1 MKIEEI
7 LAVKYLSVEF
17 QTSDGKKQVVKDV
30 SLSLRQ
36 GEVLALVGESGCG
49 KTVLC
54 RSILKLLPKSASVTG
69 EAIQYKDQNLIG
81 YNEKEMQQ
89 IRGQG
94 IAMVFQDPQSTL
106 NPTMTVGSQ
115 MEEAILLHEKAL
127 NQKKREKDFEKNKK
141 KSAKERA
148 IELMKLVGIKDAEQR
163 YDLYP
168 YHFSGGMR
176 QRCVLAT
183 ALASNPKL
191 LIADE
196 PTTALDVTIQ
206 AEILKLL
213 KKLQKELNLSIL
225 FITHDL
231 GVVAQ
236 IADRVAVM
244 QNGKIVELEDAKQL
258 FTAPKHSYTKKLLH
272 DHPYYMYRNESELK
286 SESKLHEKL
295 VEISHLSYAYPLDR
309 KSVFQAVKDVS
320 FEIRRDEIFGLVGE
334 SGSGKSTVG
343 KCLMGILNPEAETF
357 SYDGINLLDKKAKK
371 KNARRLQKERQM
383 IFQDSTSSL
392 NQRMKVE
399 KILAEPLEIH
409 KVFSDKKEQHD
420 FLCEMMEE
428 VELEKEQLQM
438 WPSELSGGQRQRV
451 AIARA
456 FAMKPKLLI
465 ADEPIASLDVTTQAQ
480 MVKLFRHLQREHD
493 CAILFIAHDLSMV
506 RLLCDRVGVMKDGKL
521 VEIGETEQVFEH
533 PQHLYTKKLLEA
545 IPIPE
550 ISGEEQSD
558 EETMA

>member
-7 LAVKYLSVEF
+7 LAVKHLSVEF

-115 MEEAILLHEKAL
+115 IEEAILLHEKVL
-127 NQKKREKDFEKNKK
+127 KQNKK

-183 ALASNPKL
+183 ALASNPEL

-213 KKLQKELNLSIL
+213 KKLKKELNLSIL

-244 QNGKIVELEDAKQL
+244 QDGKIVELGEVKQV
-258 FTAPKHSYTKKLLH
+258 FTAPKHSYTKKLLQ
-272 DHPYYMYRNESELK
+272 DHPYYMHRNESELK

-309 KSVFQAVKDVS
+309 KRTFQAVKDVS

-343 KCLMGILNPEAETF
+343 KCLMGILSPEAETF

-371 KNARRLQKERQM
+371 KIARRLQKERQM

-392 NQRMKVE
+392 NQKMKVE
-399 KILAEPLEIH
+399 RILAEPLEIH
-409 KVFSDKKEQHD
+409 KVFSDRKEQHK

-428 VELEKEQLQM
+428 VELEEEQLQVR
-438 WPSELSGGQRQRV
+438 PPELSGGQRQRV

-533 PQHLYTKKLLEA
+533 PQHLCTKRLLEA

>member
-7 LAVKYLSVEF
+7 LAVKHLSVEF
-17 QTSDGKKQVVKDV
+17 QTSGGKKQVVKDV

-69 EAIQYKDQNLIG
+69 EAVQYKDQNLIR

-94 IAMVFQDPQSTL
+94 IAMVFQDPQGTL
-106 NPTMTVGSQ
+106 NPTMTVGNQ
-115 MEEAILLHEKAL
+115 IEEAILLHENAL
-127 NQKKREKDFEKNKK
+127 KQKKREKDFEKNKK

-148 IELMKLVGIKDAEQR
+148 IELMELVGIKDAEQR

-309 KSVFQAVKDVS
+309 KRTFQAVKDVS

>member
-7 LAVKYLSVEF
+7 LAVKHLSVEF
-17 QTSDGKKQVVKDV
+17 QTSGGKKQVVKDV

-69 EAIQYKDQNLIG
+69 EAVQYKDQNLIR

-94 IAMVFQDPQSTL
+94 IAMVFQDPQGTL
-106 NPTMTVGSQ
+106 NPTMTVGNQ
-115 MEEAILLHEKAL
+115 IEEAILLHENAL
-127 NQKKREKDFEKNKK
+127 KQKKREKDFEKNKK

-148 IELMKLVGIKDAEQR
+148 IELMELVGIKDAEQR

-244 QNGKIVELEDAKQL
+244 QDGNIVELEEAKQL

-272 DHPYYMYRNESELK
+272 DHPYYMHRNESKLI
-286 SESKLHEKL
+286 SESELHEKL
-295 VEISHLSYAYPLDR
+295 VEISHLSYFYPLDR
-309 KSVFQAVKDVS
+309 KRVFQAVKDVS

-343 KCLMGILNPEAETF
+343 KCLMGILSPQAETF

-392 NQRMKVE
+392 NQKMKVE

-428 VELEKEQLQM
+428 VELQEEQLHV
-438 WPSELSGGQRQRV
+438 WPPELSGGQRQRV
-451 AIARA
+451 AIARSICNEA
-456 FAMKPKLLI
+456 EA
-465 ADEPIASLDVTTQAQ
+465 LD
-480 MVKLFRHLQREHD
+480 RR
-493 CAILFIAHDLSMV
+493 
-506 RLLCDRVGVMKDGKL
+506 
-521 VEIGETEQVFEH
+521 
-533 PQHLYTKKLLEA
+533 
-545 IPIPE
+545 
-550 ISGEEQSD
+550 
-558 EETMA
+558 

>member
-7 LAVKYLSVEF
+7 LAVKHLSVEF

-89 IRGQG
+89 IRGHG

-148 IELMKLVGIKDAEQR
+148 IELMELVGIKDAEQR

-309 KSVFQAVKDVS
+309 KRTFQAVKDVS

>member
-1 MKIEEI
+1 MRIEEI
-7 LAVKYLSVEF
+7 LTVKHLSVEF

-54 RSILKLLPKSASVTG
+54 RSILKLLPKNASVTG

-115 MEEAILLHEKAL
+115 IEEAILLHEKAL
-127 NQKKREKDFEKNKK
+127 KQNKK
-141 KSAKERA
+141 ESAKEQA
-148 IELMKLVGIKDAEQR
+148 IALMKIVGIKDAKQR
-163 YDLYP
+163 YNLYP

-176 QRCVLAT
+176 QRCVLAV

-206 AEILKLL
+206 AEILELL
-213 KKLQKELNLSIL
+213 KRLQKELHLSIL
-225 FITHDL
+225 FVTHDL

-244 QNGKIVELEDAKQL
+244 KDGEIVELEEAKQL
-258 FTAPKHSYTKKLLH
+258 FASPKHSYTKKLLR
-272 DHPYYMYRNESELK
+272 DHPYYMYRNEQELK
-286 SESKLHEKL
+286 SEFRMHEKL
-295 VEISHLSYAYPLDR
+295 VEISHLSYSYPLDR
-309 KSVFQAVKDVS
+309 KRVFQAVKDVS

-334 SGSGKSTVG
+334 SGSGKSSVG
-343 KCLMGILNPEAETF
+343 KCLMGILSPEAELF
-357 SYDGINLLDKKAKK
+357 SYDGIDLLDKKAKK

-392 NQRMKVE
+392 NQKMKVE
-399 KILAEPLEIH
+399 RILAEPLEIH
-409 KVFSDKKEQHD
+409 KIFSDRKEQHE

-428 VELEKEQLQM
+428 VELEEEQLQVR
-438 WPSELSGGQRQRV
+438 PPELSGGQRQRV

-506 RLLCDRVGVMKDGKL
+506 RLLCDRVGVMKDGRL
-521 VEIGETEQVFEH
+521 IEMGQTEQVFGH
-533 PQHLYTKKLLEA
+533 PQHPYTKRLLEA

-550 ISGEEQSD
+550 ISGEEHRD

>member
-7 LAVKYLSVEF
+7 LAVKHLSVEF

-30 SLSLRQ
+30 SLSLRH

-69 EAIQYKDQNLIG
+69 EAIQYKDQNLIR

-89 IRGQG
+89 IRGHG
-94 IAMVFQDPQSTL
+94 IAMVFQDSQSTL

-115 MEEAILLHEKAL
+115 IEEAILLHEKAL
-127 NQKKREKDFEKNKK
+127 KQNKK
-141 KSAKERA
+141 ESAKERA
-148 IELMKLVGIKDAEQR
+148 IELMELVGIKDAEQR

-176 QRCVLAT
+176 QRCVLAI

-244 QNGKIVELEDAKQL
+244 QDGNIVELEEAKQL

-295 VEISHLSYAYPLDR
+295 VEISHLSYFYPLDR
-309 KSVFQAVKDVS
+309 KRTFQAVKDVS
-320 FEIRRDEIFGLVGE
+320 FDIRRDEIFGLVGE

-392 NQRMKVE
+392 NQKMKVE

-428 VELEKEQLQM
+428 VELQEEQLHV

-506 RLLCDRVGVMKDGKL
+506 RLLCDRVGKRTG
-521 VEIGETEQVFEH
+521 
-533 PQHLYTKKLLEA
+533 HLH
-545 IPIPE
+545 
-550 ISGEEQSD
+550 G
-558 EETMA
+558 